1 MNDYME
7 ENYNKLEYNSYTGTY
22 WLHDEEWEEPM
33 EFTED
38 ELISEGIYLNEFNQR
53 V

>member
-7 ENYNKLEYNSYTGTY
+7 ENYNKLEYDSFSGTY
-22 WLHDEEWEEPM
+22 WLYDEEWSEPQ

-38 ELISEGIYLNEFNQR
+38 ELINEGIYLNEFSQR
-53 V
+53 I

>member
-7 ENYNKLEYNSYTGTY
+7 ENYNKLEYNFTQVLIGY
-22 WLHDEEWEEPM
+22 DEEWEEPM

-38 ELISEGIYLNEFNQR
+38 ELISEGICLNEFNQR
-53 V
+53 I